1 MGEELVREP
10 TFIETLNAARQEA
23 DRRRGHASG
32 SPAGR
37 EFALACTALEDAM
50 MRYNRGRSMQE
61 GVFSTYDFDLPPGER
76 NPDRV

>member
-10 TFIETLNAARQEA
+10 TFIETLNAAWEDVDQ
-23 DRRRGHASG
+23 RRKHASG
-32 SPAGR
+32 SPWGR
-37 EFALACTALEDAM
+37 EFAMAATALEDAM
-50 MRYNRGRSMQE
+50 MRYNRGRALQE